1 MNLLQALRYV
11 KPPDSLLIQLDV
23 YTEEKFEDEEDMREH
38 SRSLINGSSKHRR
51 SRSESEIVLEDLVKL
66 ARQHGELYPMMVE
79 ILKRYE
85 VLLQRDVGMYVI
97 LTFVPVLE
105 H

>member
-1 MNLLQALRYV
+1 MT
-11 KPPDSLLIQLDV
+11 QLDV
-23 YTEEKFEDEEDMREH
+23 YTEEKFEDEEDMRER
-38 SRSLINGSSKHRR
+38 SRNLINGVSGHKR

-85 VLLQRDVGMYVI
+85 ALLLRDVGMCVLCAI
-97 LTFVPVLE
+97 FRMPITDSGLTVN
-105 H
+105 